1 MKLITGWYKEYFDFL
16 YQERTIVVGKTSKR
30 MIEPGQQLL
39 TVEKVELR
47 PMNLQ
52 KAIVSIIMKKHHE
65 NIDYAPIIRQYTITV
80 IDNKPDNEYLRLQ
93 GFLTLGFAKKKLQ
106 YTDRLIQNIYESTR
120 KIQGQSLN
128 VVVSH
133 ERELVLHNSLPV
145 RSEDKRLI
153 SLFPKEPFVVKHN
166 PVIIRVNTVDKPFN
180 TSDYNIYTLLL
191 PLNERD
197 KSIIK
202 YYGTQNHI

>member
-1 MKLITGWYKEYFDFL
+1 MNLITGWYKEYFDFL
-16 YQERTIVVGKTSKR
+16 YQERTIVVGKISKR

-52 KAIVSIIMKKHHE
+52 KAIVSIIMKKHHDT
-65 NIDYAPIIRQYTITV
+65 IDYAPIIRQYTIEV
-80 IDNKPDNEYLRLQ
+80 VNNKPDNEYLRLQ

-128 VVVSH
+128 VVVAH
-133 ERELVLHNSLPV
+133 ERELVLRNGLPIP
-145 RSEDKRLI
+145 SEDRRLI
-153 SLFPKEPFVVKHN
+153 RLFPKEPFVVKHN
-166 PVIIRVNTVDKPFN
+166 PVIIRVNTIDKEFN

-191 PLNERD
+191 PLSEKD